1 MAATLSEN
9 GINGD
14 ILIIKEL
21 CKNLKFSKQK
31 TNFYID
37 AAKHGVIA
45 VESLLEYAISK
56 VGKLERSN
64 KDGQDFKDGSDAKKA
79 IVTARSE
86 VVIKNLKNKKG
97 ILRIMIANPYAEGYP
112 DVETLYYFR
121 VPYSLY
127 GGTGGLNITFKSFEF
142 FSKVND
148 RKYRHGKV
156 TKAWKIWNKYRVYS
170 FKELCE

>member
-1 MAATLSEN
+1 MASTLTDN
-9 GINGD
+9 GIKGD

-45 VESLLEYAISK
+45 VESLLEQAIAK
-56 VGKLERSN
+56 VGRLERCN

-79 IVTARSE
+79 IVSPNLE
-86 VVIKNLKNKKG
+86 VTIKNLKNKKG
-97 ILRIMIANPYAEGYP
+97 LLRIMIANPSPWAEILHG
-112 DVETLYYFR
+112 EKLYYFK
-121 VPYSLY
+121 VPHSAYADKQSI
-127 GGTGGLNITFKSFEF
+127 NIRFNS
-142 FSKVND
+142 SHARDVNVY
-148 RKYRHGKV
+148 KYKNNQITR
-156 TKAWKIWNKYRVYS
+156 AWKIWNKYRVYS

>member
-1 MAATLSEN
+1 MASTLTDN
-9 GINGD
+9 GIKGD

-45 VESLLEYAISK
+45 VESLLEQAIAK
-56 VGKLERSN
+56 VGRLERCN

-79 IVTARSE
+79 IFSPNLEVT
-86 VVIKNLKNKKG
+86 IKNLKNKKG
-97 ILRIMIANPYAEGYP
+97 LLRIMIANPSPWAGIFRE
-112 DVETLYYFR
+112 EKLYYFK
-121 VPYSLY
+121 VPHSAYADKQSI
-127 GGTGGLNITFKSFEF
+127 NIRFNS
-142 FSKVND
+142 SNY
-148 RKYRHGKV
+148 KYKNNQITR
-156 TKAWKIWNKYRVYS
+156 TWKIWNKYRVYS